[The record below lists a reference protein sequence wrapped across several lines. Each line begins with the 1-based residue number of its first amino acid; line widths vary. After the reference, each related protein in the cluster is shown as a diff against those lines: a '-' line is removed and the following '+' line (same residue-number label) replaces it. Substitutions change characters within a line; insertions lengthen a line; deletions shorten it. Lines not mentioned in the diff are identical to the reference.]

1 MDECR
6 KILPSL
12 SLMTKWIRELPSS
25 TIDTRVHLVL
35 MIIVADKD
43 DKTYHH
49 DLSATLLHIGPH
61 MAPNCN

>member
-25 TIDTRVHLVL
+25 TIDTRVDLVL
-35 MIIVADKD
+35 MIIVVDKD

-49 DLSATLLHIGPH
+49 DLSATLL
-61 MAPNCN
+61 